1 MGNKWRLETPSGS
14 DGLDFGNW
22 RANKRGL
29 PLTIAIAAQRPQEE
43 LGLRTGAVC
52 ISHHHLSDRQMV
64 HKGQK
69 SLVGPPVG
77 AGCSDSVPAVQLPL
91 GSLKPCP
98 TVTLTT
104 GAGRH
109 HSYSAE
115 QGPHSSG
122 LDHRHNAGSQAVS
135 LPSRSVAPHF
145 GQSKSCRGSLLGKR
159 RRNFPGSVPHR
170 PLGSSFILPTSPDPC
185 LNPRVQGSS
194 QTLWFPSL
202 KPPLVSPPAL
212 HLTTTTTRPSPNL
225 RC

>member
-1 MGNKWRLETPSGS
+1 MEGDGVPGISYKTRWRKALSRRLEGGGISGPQAGWGKVGQRRADMGNKWRLETPNGS

-91 GSLKPCP
+91 GS
-98 TVTLTT
+98 
-104 GAGRH
+104 
-109 HSYSAE
+109 
-115 QGPHSSG
+115 
-122 LDHRHNAGSQAVS
+122 
-135 LPSRSVAPHF
+135 
-145 GQSKSCRGSLLGKR
+145 
-159 RRNFPGSVPHR
+159 
-170 PLGSSFILPTSPDPC
+170 
-185 LNPRVQGSS
+185 
-194 QTLWFPSL
+194 
-202 KPPLVSPPAL
+202 
-212 HLTTTTTRPSPNL
+212 
-225 RC
+225 